1 MKVAPLDQLW
11 VYLSGS
17 PLLSLLAT
25 LLAFALAV
33 RLNRALGGTPLLHPV
48 TLAIA
53 ILIGLL
59 LLVDMDY
66 ATYFEGAQF
75 IHFLLGPATVALAIP
90 LYDHRERVRR
100 LLVPLLIACLAG
112 IVTAVAT
119 TLGIAMALGARHETL
134 LSLAPRSVTSP
145 IAMGIAEQIG
155 GIPSL
160 AVGLVLLTGS
170 IGCAL
175 SPWVFRLLR
184 VEDPAVQGFSLGL
197 AAHGFGTAQAFARI
211 GAVAGAFSGLAM
223 GLAGL
228 LTAFLLP
235 LLTRLFG
242 LGA

>member
-1 MKVAPLDQLW
+1 MNIATFDQLW
-11 VYLSGS
+11 VYLSGN

-25 LLAFALAV
+25 LLVFALAV
-33 RLNRALGGTPLLHPV
+33 GINRAVGGTPLLHPV
-48 TLAIA
+48 TLSIVMLIA
-53 ILIGLL
+53 LL

-66 ATYFEGAQF
+66 RTYFEGAQF

-100 LLVPLLIACLAG
+100 LLWPLLLACGAG
-112 IVTAVAT
+112 IFTAVAS
-119 TLGIAMALGARHETL
+119 TLGLAMLLDAGTETL

-160 AVGLVLLTGS
+160 AAGLVLLTGS

-175 SPWVFRLLR
+175 GPWIFRLLR
-184 VEDPAVQGFSLGL
+184 IKDPVVQGFTLGL
-197 AAHGFGTAQAFARI
+197 AAHGFGTAHAFARL

-223 GLAGL
+223 GLTGL

-235 LLTRLFG
+235 LITRLFG
-242 LGA
+242 FG

>member
-1 MKVAPLDQLW
+1 MNVAALDQLW

-17 PLLSLLAT
+17 PLLSLLMT
-25 LLAFALAV
+25 LVVFSLAV
-33 RLNRALGGTPLLHPV
+33 RINQALGGTPLLHPV
-48 TLAIA
+48 TLSIA

-59 LLVDMDY
+59 LLVDMEY

-100 LLVPLLIACLAG
+100 LLGPLLLACVVG
-112 IVTAVAT
+112 ILTAVT
-119 TLGIAMALGARHETL
+119 STVGLAMALGAQPATV

-145 IAMGIAEQIG
+145 IAMGIAEQVG

-160 AVGLVLLTGS
+160 AAGLVLLTGS

-175 SPWVFRLLR
+175 APWIFRLLR
-184 VEDPAVQGFSLGL
+184 VHDPAVQGFALGL
-197 AAHGFGTAQAFARI
+197 SAHGFGTAHAFARI

-223 GLAGL
+223 GLTGL

-235 LLTRLFG
+235 LVMPLFG
-242 LGA
+242 LG

>member
-1 MKVAPLDQLW
+1 MNVAELDQLW

-25 LLAFALAV
+25 LVVFALAV
-33 RLNRALGGTPLLHPV
+33 RINSAMGGTPLLHPV
-48 TLAIA
+48 TLSIA

-59 LLVDMDY
+59 MLVDMDY

-100 LLVPLLIACLAG
+100 LLVPLLIACMTG
-112 IVTAVAT
+112 IVTAVAS
-119 TLGIAMALGARHETL
+119 TLGLAMALGARTETV

-160 AVGLVLLTGS
+160 AAGLVLLTGS

-184 VEDPAVQGFSLGL
+184 VTDPAVQGFTLGL

-211 GAVAGAFSGLAM
+211 GVVAGAFSGLAM

-242 LGA
+242 LGG

>member
-1 MKVAPLDQLW
+1 MSVAALDQLW
-11 VYLSGS
+11 VYLSGN

-25 LLAFALAV
+25 LLAFMVAV
-33 RLNRALGGTPLLHPV
+33 RINRALGGTPLLHPV
-48 TLAIA
+48 TLSIA
-53 ILIGLL
+53 ILIGFL

-100 LLVPLLIACLAG
+100 LLGPLLLACIAG
-112 IVTAVAT
+112 IVTAVAST
-119 TLGIAMALGARHETL
+119 IGLAMLFGVRPETL

-160 AVGLVLLTGS
+160 AAGLVLLTGS

-175 SPWVFRLLR
+175 GPGIFRLLR
-184 VEDPAVQGFSLGL
+184 ITDPAVQGFTMGL
-197 AAHGFGTAQAFARI
+197 SAHGFGTAHSFARL
-211 GAVAGAFSGLAM
+211 GAVAGAFSGLSM
-223 GLAGL
+223 GLTGL

-235 LLTRLFG
+235 LITRLLG
-242 LGA
+242 LN

>member
-1 MKVAPLDQLW
+1 MNFADLDQLW

-25 LLAFALAV
+25 LLIFALAV
-33 RLNRALGGTPLLHPV
+33 RINRALGGTPLLHPV
-48 TLAIA
+48 TLSIA
-53 ILIGLL
+53 MLIGLL

-100 LLVPLLIACLAG
+100 LLGPLLIACMTG
-112 IVTAVAT
+112 IVTAVAS
-119 TLGIAMALGARHETL
+119 TLGLAMALGARAETV

-145 IAMGIAEQIG
+145 IAMGVAEQIG

-160 AVGLVLLTGS
+160 AAGLVLLTGS

-184 VEDPAVQGFSLGL
+184 IKDPAVQGFSLGL
-197 AAHGFGTAQAFARI
+197 SAHGFGTAQAFARI

-223 GLAGL
+223 GLTGL

-235 LLTRLFG
+235 LLTGLFG
-242 LGA
+242 LGS

>member
-1 MKVAPLDQLW
+1 MNFADLDQLW
-11 VYLSGS
+11 VYLTGS
-17 PLLSLLAT
+17 PLLSLLMT
-25 LLAFALAV
+25 LLVFALAV
-33 RLNRALGGTPLLHPV
+33 RINRALGGTPLLHPV
-48 TLAIA
+48 TLSIA
-53 ILIGLL
+53 MLIGLL

-100 LLVPLLIACLAG
+100 LLGPLLIACMTG
-112 IVTAVAT
+112 IVTAVAS
-119 TLGIAMALGARHETL
+119 TLGLAMALGARAETV

-145 IAMGIAEQIG
+145 IAMGVAEQIG

-160 AVGLVLLTGS
+160 AAGLVLLTGS

-184 VEDPAVQGFSLGL
+184 IKDPAVQGFSLGL
-197 AAHGFGTAQAFARI
+197 SAHGFGTAQAFARI

-223 GLAGL
+223 GLTGL

-235 LLTRLFG
+235 LLTGLFG
-242 LGA
+242 LGS

>member
-1 MKVAPLDQLW
+1 MNVAALDQLW
-11 VYLSGS
+11 VYLSGN
-17 PLLSLLAT
+17 PLLSLLVT
-25 LLAFALAV
+25 LLAFMVAV

-48 TLAIA
+48 TLSIA
-53 ILIGLL
+53 ILIGFL

-100 LLVPLLIACLAG
+100 LLGPLLLACVAG
-112 IVTAVAT
+112 IVTAVAST
-119 TLGIAMALGARHETL
+119 IGLAMLFGVRHETL

-160 AVGLVLLTGS
+160 AAGLVLLTGS

-175 SPWVFRLLR
+175 GPGIFRLLR
-184 VEDPAVQGFSLGL
+184 ITDPAVQGFTMGL
-197 AAHGFGTAQAFARI
+197 SAHGFGTAHSFARL
-211 GAVAGAFSGLAM
+211 GAVAGAFSGLSM
-223 GLAGL
+223 GLTGL

-235 LLTRLFG
+235 LITRLLG
-242 LGA
+242 LN

>member
-1 MKVAPLDQLW
+1 MNVASFDQLW
-11 VYLSGS
+11 VYLSGN
-17 PLLSLLAT
+17 PLLSLLVT
-25 LLAFALAV
+25 LLVFILAV
-33 RLNRALGGTPLLHPV
+33 RINEAVGGTALLHPV
-48 TLAIA
+48 TLSIA
-53 ILIGLL
+53 MLISLL

-66 ATYFEGAQF
+66 STYFEGAQF

-100 LLVPLLIACLAG
+100 LLWPLLLACGVGVL
-112 IVTAVAT
+112 TAVGS
-119 TLGIAMALGARHETL
+119 TLGLATFLGADTKTL

-160 AVGLVLLTGS
+160 AAGLVLLTGS

-175 SPWVFRLLR
+175 GPWIFRLLR
-184 VEDPAVQGFSLGL
+184 IKDPAVQGFTLGL
-197 AAHGFGTAQAFARI
+197 SAHGFGTAHAFARI

-228 LTAFLLP
+228 VTAFLLP
-235 LLTRLFG
+235 LITGILG
-242 LGA
+242 LG

>member
-1 MKVAPLDQLW
+1 MKVPALDTLW

-25 LLAFALAV
+25 LVAFALAV
-33 RLNRALGGTPLLHPV
+33 RINRLVGGTPWLHPV

-53 ILIGLL
+53 ILIGFL

-66 ATYFEGAQF
+66 PSYFEGAQF

-100 LLVPLLIACLAG
+100 LLWPLVVACMAG
-112 IVTAVAT
+112 IFTAVT
-119 TLGIAMALGARHETL
+119 STLGIAILLGVSQETL
-134 LSLAPRSVTSP
+134 MSLAPRSVTSP

-160 AVGLVLLTGS
+160 AAGLVLLTGS

-175 SPWVFRLLR
+175 GPGIFRLLGIR
-184 VEDPAVQGFSLGL
+184 DPAVQGFTMGL
-197 AAHGFGTAQAFARI
+197 SAHGFGTAHCFARL
-211 GAVAGAFSGLAM
+211 GAVAGAFSGLSM
-223 GLAGL
+223 GLTGL

-235 LLTRLFG
+235 LITGLLG
-242 LGA
+242 LG

>member
-1 MKVAPLDQLW
+1 MNVADLDQLW
-11 VYLSGS
+11 VYLSGN

-25 LLAFALAV
+25 LVVFALAV
-33 RLNRALGGTPLLHPV
+33 WINRALGGTALLHPV
-48 TLAIA
+48 TLSIA
-53 ILIGLL
+53 MLIGLL
-59 LLVDMDY
+59 LLVDMEY

-75 IHFLLGPATVALAIP
+75 IHFMLGPATVALAIP

-100 LLVPLLIACLAG
+100 LLGPLLIACLVG
-112 IVTAVAT
+112 IVTAVVT
-119 TLGIAMALGARHETL
+119 TLGVALAMGAQPATL

-160 AVGLVLLTGS
+160 AAGLVLLTGS

-175 SPWVFRLLR
+175 APWVFRLLR
-184 VEDPAVQGFSLGL
+184 VSDPAVQGFALGL
-197 AAHGFGTAQAFARI
+197 SAHGFGTAQAFARI

-223 GLAGL
+223 GLTGL

-242 LGA
+242 LS